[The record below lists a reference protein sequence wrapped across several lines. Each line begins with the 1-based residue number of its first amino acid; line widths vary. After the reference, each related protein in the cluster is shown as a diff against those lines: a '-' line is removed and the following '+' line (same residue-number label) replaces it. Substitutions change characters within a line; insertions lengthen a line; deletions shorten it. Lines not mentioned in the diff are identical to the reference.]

1 VALVNHFLVLGH
13 GDAPSADAVQQTC
26 EELMDGP
33 FAFLYQDLN
42 VSNPENAYQSHFIL
56 HLLAHA
62 HLCPCIGCSDI
73 PRLDTAALKEHSV
86 KDAISLCCSAVCIM
100 LGGIHCTN

>member
-1 VALVNHFLVLGH
+1 MALVNHFLVSGP

-42 VSNPENAYQSHFIL
+42 VSNPENAYRSHFVL

-62 HLCPCIGCSDI
+62 HLRPCIGCPDI
-73 PRLDTAALKEHSV
+73 PRLDTAALKEHGV
-86 KDAISLCCSAVCIM
+86 KGAISLCCSAVCIM